1 MIKIIKPGKNITPI
15 YRRVCNRCGCEYEFE
30 QKDVKEKIFDQREGQ
45 EIWFLP
51 CPECGNSS
59 GFVKP
64 RPIKNREK

>member
-64 RPIKNREK
+64 CPIKNREK

>member
-1 MIKIIKPGKNITPI
+1 MAFVAVDKEG
-15 YRRVCNRCGCEYEFE
+15 YEFE